1 MVKVNSI
8 SLNQDASC
16 LSVSLDNGYKIFQL
30 NPLKLRAQRKFKNE
44 GFSIVQMLYKSNIL
58 LLVGGG
64 NNPKYPP
71 NKLIVW
77 DDVKEKPVRE
87 LELHFEIK
95 GLSFNGE
102 HLVIATT
109 SKLFLYHFTHAM
121 KLVRTIDTQNPKGL
135 CAMVTTKEKTAVVFP
150 SKKIGQFQILFLLKD
165 LINTSIIS
173 AHDSE
178 ISCLGISQ
186 SGSKIASSS
195 SSGTL
200 IRVWNAETGEK
211 VSEFR
216 RGYQYASINQLS
228 FSPDELL
235 LACASTKETL
245 HVFSLHGS
253 PNTKRS
259 IKPPNPDPQDV
270 HELLSPRNESRRQTH
285 WKRKMLKLIDSGKR
299 AHWRIPLYQSSPVL
313 LHWLDEMTLIICYS
327 DAAYQRLR
335 LTIHEITQPDEQIM
349 SHANY
354 CYDYVL
360 EADGSL

>member
-1 MVKVNSI
+1 MLKVNSI
-8 SLNQDASC
+8 LLNQDATC

-30 NPLKLRAQRKFKNE
+30 NPLKLRAQRTFKDE
-44 GFSIVQMLYKSNIL
+44 GFSIVQMLYRSNIL

-95 GLSFNGE
+95 GLSFDGE
-102 HLVIATT
+102 HLVIATA
-109 SKLFLYHFTHAM
+109 SKLFLYQFTHAM
-121 KLVRTIDTQNPKGL
+121 KLLRTIDTQNPKGL
-135 CAMVTTKEKTAVVFP
+135 CAMVSTKEKTTAVFP
-150 SKKIGQFQILFLLKD
+150 SKKVGQVQILFLYKD

-178 ISCLGISQ
+178 LSCLGISN

-195 SSGTL
+195 SFGTL
-200 IRVWNAETGEK
+200 IRVWNTETGEK

-216 RGYQYASINQLS
+216 RGYQHVSISQLS

-235 LACASTKETL
+235 LACASAKETL
-245 HVFSLHGS
+245 HVFSLKGS
-253 PNTKRS
+253 PNTNRS
-259 IKPPNPDPQDV
+259 IKSSTTDPQDTG
-270 HELLSPRNESRRQTH
+270 ELSSSTNESHRRTH
-285 WKRKMLKLIDSGKR
+285 WKRHMLKLIDSGKR
-299 AHWRIPLYQSSPVL
+299 AHWRIQLYQSSPIL
-313 LHWLDEMTLIICYS
+313 LHWLDEMTLMVCYS
-327 DAAYQRLR
+327 DATYQKIR
-335 LTIHEITQPDEQIM
+335 LTVHEITRSDDHIV

-354 CYDYVL
+354 CYDYIL